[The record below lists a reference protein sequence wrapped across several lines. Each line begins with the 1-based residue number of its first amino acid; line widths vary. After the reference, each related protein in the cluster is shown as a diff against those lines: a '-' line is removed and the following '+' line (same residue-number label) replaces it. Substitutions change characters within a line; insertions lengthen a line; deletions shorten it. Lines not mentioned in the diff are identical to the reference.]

1 MVHLG
6 RLKLLIRP
14 TETCHEM
21 KQQTGR
27 CPKSAAVTC
36 DSKKKRRWHAVGC
49 NRVSLHHKPFGVCVA
64 MSATK
69 HGEFQTTTTHVMQLF
84 TVLLGGGGKGRK
96 REKINIRNSLVHL
109 FHSQKKKAIVV
120 FVKSA
125 VSRPGPTHHPLQLY
139 PSIYTIS
146 CSFVHLSSL
155 ARPLDHNSH
164 TLIDLSRLP
173 DISVRPPHDTAT
185 DRVHLICALNVC

>member
-49 NRVSLHHKPFGVCVA
+49 NRVSLLHKPFGVCVA

-96 REKINIRNSLVHL
+96 REKQKGKLVHL
-109 FHSQKKKAIVV
+109 GLKGCKIEWGCVTDRDVSAPRESKTPAGSAA
-120 FVKSA
+120 KSL
-125 VSRPGPTHHPLQLY
+125 SR
-139 PSIYTIS
+139 
-146 CSFVHLSSL
+146 
-155 ARPLDHNSH
+155 RPLVTPNQPKSM
-164 TLIDLSRLP
+164 
-173 DISVRPPHDTAT
+173 
-185 DRVHLICALNVC
+185 